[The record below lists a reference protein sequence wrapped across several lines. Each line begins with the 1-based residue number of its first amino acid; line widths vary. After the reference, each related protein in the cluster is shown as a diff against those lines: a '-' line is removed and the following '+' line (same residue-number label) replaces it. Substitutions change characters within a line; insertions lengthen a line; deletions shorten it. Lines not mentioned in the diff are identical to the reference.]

1 MMVSLEEKSGH
12 HQNNLLEIMNLNT
25 QSGMIWT
32 AVLIICYFDIPIL
45 RLGKNS
51 AKENKKRSCLF
62 VTKSLLFL

>member
-1 MMVSLEEKSGH
+1 
-12 HQNNLLEIMNLNT
+12 MNLNT

-62 VTKSLLFL
+62 VTMYFYRAMSLCMKRVQRREVVQPTN